1 MCIIITKEHSAAPL
15 PEEIFDIIWT
25 NNPDGGGIL
34 YNNGKKTIL
43 KKGLM
48 NKNDFIK
55 AAKEVNKKGY
65 SYIMHTRIA
74 THGSIKAENTHP
86 FVSKYLGFAHNG
98 TFAVE
103 PFPDKTDSETFFV
116 GALGEKKFSWCE
128 NNKFLLDM
136 ATHGC
141 RCAIMDLATGKIM
154 HLCEADW
161 QTDIKYK
168 GYKFSNGSYKEITRY
183 SFPTTKGGS
192 WSSSDGY
199 KGYAAGYGYYDDDL
213 DDWDPEDKYG
223 KYDNNDKKSVRII
236 DSVKNEIFQKE
247 GVLLKINKDWA
258 LDFLNSYCIQTQD
271 GNKKKEFREAIKH
284 FEKEYERDLL
294 YDGTNTYEV
303 LSRGAIIDFLKY
315 ALMKRYC
322 NLKEVKD
329 ALIELIKIIDTEN
342 VDEEELVKEML
353 SQTEEL

>member
-223 KYDNNDKKSVRII
+223 KYDASHKKII
-236 DSVKNEIFQKE
+236 DSVKNEIFD
-247 GVLLKINKDWA
+247 KIDNKSLILNKDWA
-258 LDFLNSYCIQTQD
+258 PDFLKSYSIPTQE
-271 GNKKKEFREAIKH
+271 GKRELREKIKSLK
-284 FEKEYERDLL
+284 KEYERDVL
-294 YDGTNTYEV
+294 YDGYDTYETQALGIV
-303 LSRGAIIDFLKY
+303 INFLQY
-315 ALMKRYC
+315 ALMMRYC
-322 NLKEVKD
+322 NLKEIKG
-329 ALIELIKIIDTEN
+329 ALTELVKIIDTEN
-342 VDEEELVKEML
+342 KDEEELVVEIMG
-353 SQTEEL
+353 QIEEKL

>member
-103 PFPDKTDSETFFV
+103 PFPDKTASATSNAMTDPRLCPINTTFS
-116 GALGEKKFSWCE
+116 ARAAAAEIAPLTIPRISPCLGF
-128 NNKFLLDM
+128 
-136 ATHGC
+136 
-141 RCAIMDLATGKIM
+141 
-154 HLCEADW
+154 
-161 QTDIKYK
+161 
-168 GYKFSNGSYKEITRY
+168 
-183 SFPTTKGGS
+183 
-192 WSSSDGY
+192 
-199 KGYAAGYGYYDDDL
+199 
-213 DDWDPEDKYG
+213 
-223 KYDNNDKKSVRII
+223 
-236 DSVKNEIFQKE
+236 
-247 GVLLKINKDWA
+247 
-258 LDFLNSYCIQTQD
+258 CI
-271 GNKKKEFREAIKH
+271 
-284 FEKEYERDLL
+284 
-294 YDGTNTYEV
+294 
-303 LSRGAIIDFLKY
+303 
-315 ALMKRYC
+315 
-322 NLKEVKD
+322 
-329 ALIELIKIIDTEN
+329 
-342 VDEEELVKEML
+342 
-353 SQTEEL
+353 